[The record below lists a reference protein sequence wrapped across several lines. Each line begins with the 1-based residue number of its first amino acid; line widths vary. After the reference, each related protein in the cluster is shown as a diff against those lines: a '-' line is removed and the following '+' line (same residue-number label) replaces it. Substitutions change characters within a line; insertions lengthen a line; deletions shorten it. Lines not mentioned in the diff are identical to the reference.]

1 LLERRPDVAAAERSV
16 QAANAQIGVA
26 IAAFYPTLTLSG
38 AFGWETSSSFG
49 SGLGNLF
56 IYPSRFWSLG
66 GQMAGTLFNGGLF
79 HAQTEAARAAYD
91 GTVAAYRQTVLTGFQ
106 EVEDNLA
113 ALQILEREAKVQD
126 DAVAAADQSV
136 QLFTNQYKAGT
147 ISYLDLVVVQTA
159 LLNNK
164 RTAVTILGNRMN
176 AAVLLVKALGG
187 GWNAADLPTGDD
199 LAAGRD
205 RSKQADAGQPAS
217 ANGTSTKPQ

>member
-1 LLERRPDVAAAERSV
+1 
-16 QAANAQIGVA
+16 
-26 IAAFYPTLTLSG
+26 
-38 AFGWETSSSFG
+38 
-49 SGLGNLF
+49 
-56 IYPSRFWSLG
+56 
-66 GQMAGTLFNGGLF
+66 M
-79 HAQTEAARAAYD
+79 
-91 GTVAAYRQTVLTGFQ
+91 
-106 EVEDNLA
+106 
-113 ALQILEREAKVQD
+113 QD